1 MFVGEDRIGLG
12 TKLGTQ
18 LGTIDA
24 KAGTFKVKCDVQS
37 IENRIK
43 TKWRRTHVV
52 RERSA
57 KPLCSGSNPL
67 GASLDFRFVIIDL
80 MCD

>member
-1 MFVGEDRIGLG
+1 MGEDRIGLG

-24 KAGTFKVKCDVQS
+24 KTGTIGVKLYVTS
-37 IENRIK
+37 VENRIK
-43 TKWRRTHVV
+43 TKWRRTQVV

-67 GASLDFRFVIIDL
+67 GASRELRMKI
-80 MCD
+80 